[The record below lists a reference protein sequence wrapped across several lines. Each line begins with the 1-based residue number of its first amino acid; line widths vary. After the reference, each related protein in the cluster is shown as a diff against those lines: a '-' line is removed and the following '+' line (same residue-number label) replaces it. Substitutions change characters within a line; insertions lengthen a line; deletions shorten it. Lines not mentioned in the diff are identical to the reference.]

1 VSDNVLAA
9 AVAEVAQPR
18 QSRSSWFWG
27 AGTLQAPV
35 ARMVKTRPRIKNDR
49 RVGQRRQARIDRRQA
64 DMERRLDDMR
74 RELDV
79 QFKRIVDIQLAIDRL
94 EALQK

>member
-1 VSDNVLAA
+1 MSSNVLAA
-9 AVAEVAQPR
+9 ASPKWDRRAIEVELA
-18 QSRSSWFWG
+18 SG
-27 AGTLQAPV
+27 ALVRFRHPV
-35 ARMVKTRPRIKNDR
+35 GALVKTRPRIKGDR
-49 RVGQRRQARIDRRQA
+49 RVGQRREARVDRRQA

-74 RELDV
+74 HELDV